1 MAVSDPTPDPKP
13 MTPAE
18 MRKQAERLDAEIER
32 VQADADAE
40 IERLRARAA
49 QLRQTADAVERL
61 SGIERVLTSTKDS
74 TSNSTMSQP
83 AIAVSTEETRAL
95 ARGKG
100 RSKARRQ
107 GHKFVLA
114 LYDKGMTMT
123 SWAEKHDVSLA
134 SVAAW
139 VTTSRKGGR
148 RRIPMRYALKIQ
160 QEFGLPAT
168 VETWPNGITE

>member
-1 MAVSDPTPDPKP
+1 MR
-13 MTPAE
+13 AE
-18 MRKQAERLDAEIER
+18 ADRL
-32 VQADADAE
+32 DAE

-49 QLRQTADAVERL
+49 QLRQVADAVERL
-61 SGIERVLTSTKDS
+61 SEMGTLTSTEDS
-74 TSNSTMSQP
+74 TINSTMGQP

-114 LYDKGMTMT
+114 LYDKGKTMT
-123 SWAEKHDVSLA
+123 AWAEDNDVSLA

-139 VTTSRKGGR
+139 VTTSRKGK

-160 QEFGLPAT
+160 REFGLPAT

>member
-1 MAVSDPTPDPKP
+1 
-13 MTPAE
+13 MTPSELLALADRLE
-18 MRKQAERLDAEIER
+18 KEAHAQLERAKRIRDA
-32 VQADADAE
+32 VAT
-40 IERLRARAA
+40 IERLG
-49 QLRQTADAVERL
+49 EM
-61 SGIERVLTSTKDS
+61 EPLTSTPDS
-74 TSNSTMSQP
+74 TINSTMGQQAT
-83 AIAVSTEETRAL
+83 AISTEETRAL

-123 SWAEKHDVSLA
+123 TWAERNDVSLA

-139 VTTSRKGGR
+139 VTTSRKGGK